1 MIQSMTGF
9 GRSEKVF
16 SNKHVIVDIRSLNSR
31 HFDLSLRSPHYLKS
45 KESKVRKM
53 LTEAIGRGKV
63 DAHFNI
69 DFTGAENT
77 SVINNKVFNAYS
89 AELSKACS
97 ENDLSQ
103 DGVLSAVMRL
113 PGVMNSV
120 TEIDDD
126 DWKDILSSLKEA
138 LENFKTY
145 RIDEGK
151 VMADVLKSY
160 TDNIIANT
168 SKVVSLAPNRLERIK
183 GRIEKSLE
191 SIKAKVDLDKN
202 RFEQELIYFIEKL
215 DLEEEVVR
223 LTSHCNL
230 FNEELTRN
238 DGSFIG
244 KKLGFIGQEMG
255 REINT
260 IGSKAND
267 VGIQQVVVE
276 MKDDLEKLK
285 EQLHNVL

>member
-16 SNKHVIVDIRSLNSR
+16 TNKHVIVDIRSLNSR

-45 KESKVRKM
+45 KESKIRKL
-53 LTEAIGRGKV
+53 LTERIGRGKV
-63 DAHFNI
+63 DANFNI

-77 SVINNKVFNAYS
+77 SVINSKVFNSYA
-89 AELSKACS
+89 AELTKACS
-97 ENDLSQ
+97 ENNIAQ
-103 DGVLSAVMRL
+103 DQVLSAVMRL

-120 TEIDDD
+120 TEIDDS
-126 DWKDILSSLKEA
+126 DWDDILSALHEA
-138 LENFKTY
+138 LDSFKTY
-145 RIDEGK
+145 RADEGK
-151 VMADVLKSY
+151 VMANVLKSY

-168 SKVVSLAPNRLERIK
+168 SKVEALAPNRLARIK
-183 GRIEKSLE
+183 TRIEKSLE
-191 SIKAKVDLDKN
+191 TIKDRVDMDKN

-215 DLEEEVVR
+215 DLEEELVR
-223 LTSHCNL
+223 LNSHCKL
-230 FNEELTRN
+230 FNEQLTRN
-238 DGSFIG
+238 DGGFVG

>member
-45 KESKVRKM
+45 KEASIRKT
-53 LTEAIGRGKV
+53 LTQRIGRGKV

-77 SVINNKVFNAYS
+77 SVINSKVFNAYA
-89 AELSKACS
+89 AELTKACG
-97 ENDLSQ
+97 ENGLSK
-103 DGVLSAVMRL
+103 DEVLTAVMRL

-120 TEIDDD
+120 TEIDDN
-126 DWKDILSSLKEA
+126 DWADIQSALNEA
-138 LENFKTY
+138 LDNFRTY
-145 RIDEGK
+145 REDEGQ
-151 VMADVLKSY
+151 VMANVLKSY
-160 TDNIIANT
+160 ADNIIANT
-168 SKVVSLAPNRLERIK
+168 AKVVELAPDRVERIK
-183 GRIEKSLE
+183 QRLEKSLDN
-191 SIKAKVDLDKN
+191 IKSRVETDQN

-223 LTSHCNL
+223 LKSHCNL
-230 FNEELTRN
+230 FNETLTKN
-238 DGSFIG
+238 DGGFIG

-267 VGIQQVVVE
+267 VGIQQVVVT

>member
-1 MIQSMTGF
+1 MTGF

-16 SNKHVIVDIRSLNSR
+16 ANKHVVVDIRSLNSR

-45 KESKVRKM
+45 KEAEIRKT
-53 LTEAIGRGKV
+53 LTQRIGRGKV
-63 DAHFNI
+63 DANFNI

-77 SVINNKVFNAYS
+77 SVVNSKVFNTYA
-89 AELSKACS
+89 AELTKACV
-97 ENDLSQ
+97 DTGLSK

-120 TEIDDD
+120 TEIDDS
-126 DWKDILSSLKEA
+126 DWDDILSAFNEA
-138 LENFKTY
+138 LDNFKNY
-145 RIDEGK
+145 RAEEGQ
-151 VMADVLKSY
+151 VMAEALKSY
-160 TDNIIANT
+160 TDNILANT
-168 SKVVSLAPNRLERIK
+168 KKVVALAPNRLERIK
-183 GRIEKSLE
+183 ERLEKSME
-191 SIKAKVDLDKN
+191 TIKSRVEVDPN

-230 FNEELTRN
+230 FNEQLTNN
-238 DGSFIG
+238 DGGFIG

-267 VGIQQVVVE
+267 VGIQKVVVE